1 MKKSKF
7 YVDWVMTNRL
17 GLGPKPRKI
26 DHIKTL
32 KDFGFK
38 SILSLCSEDEAP
50 VIENCNLYL
59 DFYRSYLPDHKANRN
74 PSENELLMALS
85 TYKKIKNN
93 GPVFVHCVASVE
105 RSPLLCLAIL
115 IQDKKLNFQDALD
128 YLMQVHPQT
137 NPLIGQ
143 LRLLESFNK

>member
-1 MKKSKF
+1 MEKSKF
-7 YVDWVMTNRL
+7 YVDWVITNRL

-26 DHIKTL
+26 DHIKIL
-32 KDFGFK
+32 NDFGFK
-38 SILSLCSEDEAP
+38 SILSLCSEEEAP
-50 VIENCNLYL
+50 LVENCSEYL

-85 TYKKIKNN
+85 IYNKIKNN
-93 GPVFVHCVASVE
+93 GPVYVHCVASVE

-115 IQDKKLNFQDALD
+115 IQDKKLKFQDALD

-143 LRLLESFNK
+143 LKLLDNFN